1 MDWPILDFL
10 FNLIVLSGLVVFLII
25 IRAIITGWLSS
36 VHRPASVGFL
46 IIIWAIIIGMM
57 MMFFEK

>member
-10 FNLIVLSGLVVFLII
+10 INLIALSGMIGLLI
-25 IRAIITGWLSS
+25 
-36 VHRPASVGFL
+36 V
-46 IIIWAIIIGMM
+46 IWAIIIGMM